1 MKNRILSGIIS
12 TLMMAFS
19 LVNVSVSADTIDK
32 NDYSLSDILIV
43 KKNILNISNEEKDIN
58 NDGSTD
64 FLDLMILKNLLLK
77 DVPEVESSS
86 VVVYFSCTGN
96 TEKIAK
102 NIAEVTNSDIFEIVP
117 SVPYTSDDL
126 DYSNDNSRTSI
137 EQNDINARPEISV
150 TFENIDDYDTIYL
163 GYPIWWGD
171 APKIMYT
178 FVESYDFTDK
188 TIVPFCTSGGSGI
201 SGSEDSLKKSCKGS
215 AVWLD
220 GKRFKGSETT
230 TEISSWIDTLIK

>member
-1 MKNRILSGIIS
+1 MKSRILSGIIS

-19 LVNVSVSADTIDK
+19 LVNVSASADTINKD
-32 NDYSLSDILIV
+32 DYSLSDILIV
-43 KKNILNISNEEKDIN
+43 KKNILNISNEEKDVN

-77 DVPEVESSS
+77 DIPEVESSS

-96 TEKIAK
+96 TEKVAK

-126 DYSNDNSRTSI
+126 DYSNDSSRTSI

-201 SGSEDSLKKSCKGS
+201 SGSVDSLKKSCKGS